1 MAQWTLFFRLQT
13 EHRIRSANV
22 RLGDGLNLFT
32 LAIAIRIVRN
42 GFLFHH
48 PPRPIRVLFEYACDD
63 RNAHRTPARMQS
75 VANGRVIQRGPAGF
89 SLHGIARR
97 MIPKN
102 RQEGRIT
109 GWIRLLTCL
118 PPPARTPDAIRFLA
132 HRVPQF
138 PFPAAD
144 RIRMD
149 VIELTDVL
157 DTMPASARGLSSG
170 KESFLLLGKPLKKI
184 PSVLSEQIHHCQE
197 VVCRAQ
203 SPPRYI
209 HFTHDNAEYGVSE
222 IVARDS
228 WVACAILPDASTS
241 PTITLSMMSRRSWHT
256 TVGSRAIPQCIHFTH
271 DNAEYDVSKIV
282 ARDSC
287 GLATMG
293 HVKKVDISR
302 AHVAELAI
310 ISRQFF
316 SQEIIGIS
324 VVKFHT
330 LFSSRPH
337 SFSHGKS

>member
-1 MAQWTLFFRLQT
+1 MDTSPHVSSAPRQDAGCDQVP
-13 EHRIRSANV
+13 RS
-22 RLGDGLNLFT
+22 
-32 LAIAIRIVRN
+32 
-42 GFLFHH
+42 
-48 PPRPIRVLFEYACDD
+48 PR
-63 RNAHRTPARMQS
+63 
-75 VANGRVIQRGPAGF
+75 
-89 SLHGIARR
+89 
-97 MIPKN
+97 
-102 RQEGRIT
+102 
-109 GWIRLLTCL
+109 
-118 PPPARTPDAIRFLA
+118 
-132 HRVPQF
+132 PQF

-271 DNAEYDVSKIV
+271 DNAEYDVSEIV
-282 ARDSC
+282 ALDSC
-287 GLATMG
+287 VSCAIPPDAFTSPTITLSMMSRRSWHAT
-293 HVKKVDISR
+293 
-302 AHVAELAI
+302 
-310 ISRQFF
+310 
-316 SQEIIGIS
+316 
-324 VVKFHT
+324 VVVWQ
-330 LFSSRPH
+330 RWDM
-337 SFSHGKS
+337 